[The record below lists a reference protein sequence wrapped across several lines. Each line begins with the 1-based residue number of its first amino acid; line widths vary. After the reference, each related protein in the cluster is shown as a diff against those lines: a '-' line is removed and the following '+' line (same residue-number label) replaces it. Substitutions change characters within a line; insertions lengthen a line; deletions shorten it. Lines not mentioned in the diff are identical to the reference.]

1 MKLAKKDDDIIF
13 LSEQGMGIRFSV
25 NDLPVRRRTAGG
37 VKGMSLRTGDRVVAM
52 DVGNDESRLM
62 LISKLGRGKVNPL
75 SEYRRQGRGGLG
87 LKAFKINKNTG
98 LIADA
103 QIVDDTNEIYLVTEK
118 AQVMRTNLAEVRTMR
133 GRITQGVTIVKP
145 REGDFVSSIACV
157 GDLEFEEE
165 PKNLN
170 GTSKDS
176 KDGKAK

>member
-1 MKLAKKDDDIIF
+1 M
-13 LSEQGMGIRFSV
+13 
-25 NDLPVRRRTAGG
+25 
-37 VKGMSLRTGDRVVAM
+37 
-52 DVGNDESRLM
+52 
-62 LISKLGRGKVNPL
+62 
-75 SEYRRQGRGGLG
+75 
-87 LKAFKINKNTG
+87 
-98 LIADA
+98 IADA

-170 GTSKDS
+170 GTSKNS
-176 KDGKAK
+176 KDGKVK